1 LSSGVAEFSGIDT
14 FLRQNEEKELL
25 RLSTAGSVDD
35 GKSTLIGRLLFD
47 SKGVYE
53 DQIAAVKK
61 ASVNQS
67 AGTVDFAL
75 LTDGLRAEREQGITI
90 DVAYRYFSTPKRKFI
105 IADTPGH
112 EQYTRNMAT
121 GASTANL
128 AIILID
134 ARYGVLPQSRR
145 HAYIAS
151 LLGIPHIVVAVNK
164 MDLVDFSQE
173 VFESIRRDF
182 AAFAG
187 QLPIRDLHFIP
198 ISALLGDNV
207 VERSANT
214 PWFEGSSLLHYLE
227 SVHIGADQNLTDM
240 RFAVQY
246 VIRPTLDFRGYAG
259 QVTSGVIRKGDPVM
273 VLPSGRVSRVASIVT
288 YDGEIG
294 RAFAP
299 MSVTI
304 CLEDEIDISRGDMLA
319 PPRNPPHV
327 SRRFEASVV
336 WMNQAP
342 LEPKRT
348 YLLKHT
354 TQQLTAT
361 ITAIRHRVDVNTLE
375 KVEGAQLAMNE
386 IGAVIVETHKPLY
399 FDSYQQNR
407 ATGAFILID
416 AISNETVGAGMINGP
431 EIRPARRKGDLLEGL
446 QFELSRVTPAERHSR
461 AGHRPATLWLS
472 GPEDVAYAVER
483 KLFDRG
489 CLVNVLADEQNPEL
503 LAELARISNAAGLIT
518 ICSVESADSDAREKA
533 REVVG
538 EERFV
543 AIEAAALPP
552 DNVRAADEICRQL
565 ESRGYIPEDIGP
577 LTGGAG
583 I

>member
-1 LSSGVAEFSGIDT
+1 MHGILLKNMVLSAARVAGGGIES

-35 GKSTLIGRLLFD
+35 GKSTLIGRLLYD

-53 DQIAAVKK
+53 DQL
-61 ASVNQS
+61 ASVRKATRNITTGGLDLS
-67 AGTVDFAL
+67 L

-151 LLGIPHIVVAVNK
+151 LLGIPHVVVAVNK
-164 MDLVDFSQE
+164 MDLVDFRQD
-173 VFESIRRDF
+173 VFEAIRRDF
-182 AAFAG
+182 SGFAG

-207 VERSANT
+207 VERSARM

-227 SVHIGADQNLTDM
+227 TVHIGNDQNLTDM

-273 VLPSGRVSRVASIVT
+273 VLPSGRSSRVASVVT
-288 YDGEIG
+288 YDGELP
-294 RAFAP
+294 RAFPP
-299 MSVTI
+299 MSVTVT
-304 CLEDEIDISRGDMLA
+304 LEHELDISRGDMLVA
-319 PPRNPPHV
+319 PHNAPHV
-327 SRRFEASVV
+327 SRRFEATLV

-342 LEPKRT
+342 LELNRP
-348 YLLKHT
+348 YLIKHT
-354 TQQLTAT
+354 TQQTSSTVLS
-361 ITAIRHRVDVNTLE
+361 IRHKVDINTLE
-375 KVEGAQLAMNE
+375 KL
-386 IGAVIVETHKPLY
+386 
-399 FDSYQQNR
+399 
-407 ATGAFILID
+407 D
-416 AISNETVGAGMINGP
+416 A
-431 EIRPARRKGDLLEGL
+431 
-446 QFELSRVTPAERHSR
+446 
-461 AGHRPATLWLS
+461 
-472 GPEDVAYAVER
+472 
-483 KLFDRG
+483 
-489 CLVNVLADEQNPEL
+489 
-503 LAELARISNAAGLIT
+503 
-518 ICSVESADSDAREKA
+518 
-533 REVVG
+533 
-538 EERFV
+538 
-543 AIEAAALPP
+543 
-552 DNVRAADEICRQL
+552 
-565 ESRGYIPEDIGP
+565 
-577 LTGGAG
+577 
-583 I
+583 